1 MIHHLECNT
10 GNYKRLP
17 APQQQISD
25 IAFKRYMAINIGKV
39 FTTDTNNVSRSS
51 CTHREYLQRYNGPI
65 TSKEDFDDLQL
76 QMNNTTLF
84 ICNALNLPVPVSN
97 DRLFSPLTD
106 PFKSDKVMVI
116 TYDPL
121 KNNII

>member
-76 QMNNTTLF
+76 QLNNTELF
-84 ICNALNLPVPVSN
+84 ICNVLNLPVSVSS
-97 DRLFSPLTD
+97 DRLFTSLTD

-116 TYDPL
+116 M
-121 KNNII
+121 